1 MAMIWDVVVGLAIFV
16 VLVAAGAIGGVL
28 LARHRLDS
36 NVGDNPDE
44 VRIGAWTTNTLAGS
58 SAANALTRARIAIH
72 GILAL
77 HRRETI
83 YFFASQDD
91 HGNPLTSEHDWE
103 IEGRGFDC
111 RWWSFT
117 LYDEDY
123 QLIESLSR
131 RYSVHSDNVVA
142 EPDGSYRIVVS
153 RGNPDTNWL
162 ASGNAKRLMVTI
174 RLYNPS
180 PAVLDDVAGV
190 ALPSIRRIE
199 KGRAAA

>member
-1 MAMIWDVVVGLAIFV
+1 MDWDVGVAVVIFV
-16 VLVAAGAIGGVL
+16 VLAAAGAIGGVL
-28 LARHRLDS
+28 LARHRLGS

-44 VRIGAWTTNTLAGS
+44 IRIGAWTTNKLAGS

-77 HRRETI
+77 DRQETI
-83 YFFASQDD
+83 YFFSSQDD
-91 HGNPLTSEHDWE
+91 SGNPLTSEHDWE
-103 IEGRGFDC
+103 IRGKGFDC

-117 LYDEDY
+117 LYDEDD

-131 RYSVHSDNVVA
+131 RYSVHSDNVVV

-153 RGNPDTNWL
+153 RGNPNTNWL
-162 ASGNAKRLMVTI
+162 ASGHAKQLMVTI

-180 PAVLDDVAGV
+180 QAVLDDVSGV
-190 ALPSIRRIE
+190 ELPSIRRIE

>member
-1 MAMIWDVVVGLAIFV
+1 MIWDVGIAVVIFV
-16 VLVAAGAIGGVL
+16 VLAAAGAIGGVL

-44 VRIGAWTTNTLAGS
+44 IRIGAWTTNKLAGS

-83 YFFASQDD
+83 YFFSSQDD
-91 HGNPLTSEHDWE
+91 NGNPLTSEHDWE
-103 IEGRGFDC
+103 IRGKAFDC

-162 ASGNAKRLMVTI
+162 ASGHAKQLMVTI

-180 PAVLDDVAGV
+180 QAVLDDVSGV
-190 ALPSIRRIE
+190 ELPSIRRIE

>member
-1 MAMIWDVVVGLAIFV
+1 MDWDVGVAVVIFV
-16 VLVAAGAIGGVL
+16 VLAAAGAIGGVL
-28 LARHRLDS
+28 LALHRLDS

-44 VRIGAWTTNTLAGS
+44 IRIGAWTTNKLAGS

-77 HRRETI
+77 DRQETL
-83 YFFASQDD
+83 YFFSSQDD
-91 HGNPLTSEHDWE
+91 SGNPLTSEHDWE
-103 IEGRGFDC
+103 IAGKGFDC

-117 LYDEDY
+117 LYDEDD
-123 QLIESLSR
+123 QLVESLSR
-131 RYSVHSDNVVA
+131 RYSVHSDNVVV

-153 RGNPDTNWL
+153 RGNPNTNWL
-162 ASGNAKRLMVTI
+162 ASGHAKQLMVTI

-180 PAVLDDVAGV
+180 QAVLDDVSGV
-190 ALPSIRRIE
+190 ELPSIRRIE